1 MAGESPDKAE
11 QRESAAGGDG
21 KDPRLSVL
29 QARVDEPTAVF
40 KALAPRT
47 APEDAED
54 AEPASGEPEGP
65 AEGAEAVEVVEG
77 EQGASEGGASGEDA
91 PEAAEDASEGADAP
105 AGDAPGGDRLRA
117 AVAAWVATE
126 DEDGDVEGDADG
138 DEESPEGAGTAAG
151 ASGDVAGEESGD
163 APEAGEPE
171 AVEAVESVEA
181 AGADADGPE
190 VDAAAEER
198 TDDAEPADEAEES
211 AEADT
216 EPEPE
221 PEADTAAEAAAAPPA
236 RTTSWAKGD
245 GPAEEPK
252 AAAAAGG
259 ESWFAARK
267 PTAPKAEGESETKT
281 ETEGEGESE
290 EAPKAESE
298 AKPATDPATDAT
310 PVDQPTAVFKA
321 PKLPAEP
328 EAKAATDSA
337 PTPDATPVDQPTAV
351 FKAPKLPAEPKAP
364 VVDQPTTALK
374 LPESMFRPL
383 QGDITQEQPKPTPT
397 PKAQPQAQASPAQAQ
412 GTPPPAAKAPAPGP
426 TPVPSSLAEAERT
439 RQQPLPP
446 RPPLEILAELTN
458 TPPPAETPLRTGVRR
473 VKIWTPLL
481 LLVLVVFAVVQIVRP
496 LPDPALTLSAEPTYT
511 FEGGALQMPWP
522 SEGQGAA
529 EVEGVGS
536 LGTYGPQKPA
546 PIASVAK
553 TMTAYVILRDHPVKG
568 KEKGPKIEV
577 DAIAGEQAK
586 AKDESTAQIKE
597 GQSYT
602 EKELLQ
608 LLMIPSGNNVARL
621 LARWDAG
628 SEAAFVE
635 KMNAAAKELGM
646 TDSTYTDPSGLQSS
660 TVSTPLDQLKLAKAV
675 MQYDVFR
682 EIVDMPNLTVDGI
695 PGRIENNNT
704 ILLEPGVSG
713 IKTGSST
720 PAGGN
725 LLWAANTVV
734 DGKKQRILGIVM
746 GAKDADQ
753 LYQKL
758 DLAIANS
765 LKVIQQAQKDVT
777 SAAVVKKGQV
787 VGYVDDGLGGRTPV
801 VATKELRAVGW
812 PGLKVDLELTNGGK
826 ALPHSGKA
834 GDVVGQVSIGTGNGK
849 VSAPVA
855 LQGDLVEPGLD
866 KKLTRVG

>member
-1 MAGESPDKAE
+1 MTHGGGTVAGESPDKAE
-11 QRESAAGGDG
+11 QRKSAAGDDG

-29 QARVDEPTAVF
+29 QDRVDEPTAVF

-47 APEDAED
+47 APEDA
-54 AEPASGEPEGP
+54 GVPEGAAARETEGAAAP
-65 AEGAEAVEVVEG
+65 GTAGGAAEGAVEDA
-77 EQGASEGGASGEDA
+77 QGAPEGGASGGDA
-91 PEAAEDASEGADAP
+91 REAAEDAEAP
-105 AGDAPGGDRLRA
+105 AGGAPEGDRLRA

-126 DEDGDVEGDADG
+126 DEDEDG
-138 DEESPEGAGTAAG
+138 PEAAGTA
-151 ASGDVAGEESGD
+151 GE
-163 APEAGEPE
+163 APAD
-171 AVEAVESVEA
+171 
-181 AGADADGPE
+181 AGADADAGAAEAGPAGAGAAE
-190 VDAAAEER
+190 PAAGGATAAAAAVDAAEAGAAESAR
-198 TDDAEPADEAEES
+198 AGAATDADADEVHAAAAGAAVSGAATVAAADNDAADAAPAGAAEPARAGATAAAANAAAADATETS
-211 AEADT
+211 AT
-216 EPEPE
+216 EPAGVAAATPE
-221 PEADTAAEAAAAPPA
+221 PEADATPKAEPEASGAAPA
-236 RTTSWAKGD
+236 RTTSWAKAAD
-245 GPAEEPK
+245 AAEAPK
-252 AAAAAGG
+252 AAAAGD

-267 PTAPKAEGESETKT
+267 PTPKAEPED
-281 ETEGEGESE
+281 
-290 EAPKAESE
+290 APAPA
-298 AKPATDPATDAT
+298 AKPAPA
-310 PVDQPTAVFKA
+310 PV
-321 PKLPAEP
+321 
-328 EAKAATDSA
+328 
-337 PTPDATPVDQPTAV
+337 PVDQPTAV
-351 FKAPKLPAEPKAP
+351 FKAPKLPAEPKAPKPP

-383 QGDITQEQPKPTPT
+383 QGDITQEQP
-397 PKAQPQAQASPAQAQ
+397 SPSP
-412 GTPPPAAKAPAPGP
+412 TPPPAAKAPV
-426 TPVPSSLAEAERT
+426 TPSLSEPERT

-458 TPPPAETPLRTGVRR
+458 TPPPPETPLRTGVRR
-473 VKIWTPLL
+473 VKIWTPIVILL
-481 LLVLVVFAVVQIVRP
+481 LVVFAVVQFVRP
-496 LPDPALTLSAEPTYT
+496 LPEPALTLSAEPTFT
-511 FEGGALQMPWP
+511 FDGGELSMPWP

-553 TMTAYVILRDHPVKG
+553 TMTAYVILRDHPIKG
-568 KEKGPKIEV
+568 KEKGPEIEV
-577 DAIAGEQAK
+577 DKTAGEQAK
-586 AKDESTAQIKE
+586 AKDESTAPIKE

-602 EKELLQ
+602 EKELLE

-646 TDSTYTDPSGLQSS
+646 TESTYTDPSGLQSS

-682 EIVDMPNLTVDGI
+682 EIVDMPNVTVDGI
-695 PGRIENNNT
+695 PGRIENNNK

-801 VATKELRAVGW
+801 VATKELRAIGW
-812 PGLKVDLELTNGGK
+812 PGLKVRLELTNGGK
-826 ALPHSGKA
+826 AVPHSGKS

-855 LQGDLVEPGLD
+855 LQGDLVEPGFD